1 MNNLSIIN
9 SNGQF
14 TVDSREV
21 AEMIDKDHAHL
32 LRDIKGYAETLD
44 NSENPN
50 LGSLNFFILS
60 AYTTEGNTKTYPCY
74 LLTRKGCDM
83 VANKMTGEKGVLFT
97 AAYVTKFEEMERQQK
112 PLQIDSKF
120 LFQIATQ
127 LEEKEKQNS
136 LLQTENKLL
145 TGQTLE
151 WADRKILEA
160 IVKAYGASIHIPD
173 VNGFQ
178 EAWKDFKKELLYN
191 YGININLRI
200 SKAMEASGR
209 KTKPKTMDMIH
220 DDELS
225 KCISTAVAL
234 CKSHDVD
241 ISEIIGKYRN

>member
-1 MNNLSIIN
+1 MTNQLQIFNNSKFGQVRTVEV
-9 SNGQF
+9 NGKIHF
-14 TVDSREV
+14 VGIDIARALGYKNPNDAISR
-21 AEMIDKDHAHL
+21 HC
-32 LRDIKGYAETLD
+32 KGYVKHAVPTASGIQTMNVIPEGDIYRLAASSELPGADEFESWIFDDVLPTIRKHGMYAKDELLD
-44 NSENPN
+44 NPDLMIE
-50 LGSLNFFILS
+50 
-60 AYTTEGNTKTYPCY
+60 
-74 LLTRKGCDM
+74 
-83 VANKMTGEKGVLFT
+83 VLQEL
-97 AAYVTKFEEMERQQK
+97 KKER
-112 PLQIDSKF
+112 
-120 LFQIATQ
+120 
-127 LEEKEKQNS
+127 EEKR

-160 IVKAYGASIHIPD
+160 IVKTYGASIHIPD

-241 ISEIIGKYRN
+241 ISDIIGKYKN